1 MVRSDL
7 ITMIARDFG
16 LKRDYAE
23 RAVTTVF
30 DEIVS
35 GLTEG
40 NRVELRG
47 FGTFAVRQRRERK
60 ARNPRTGEPVDVS
73 EKHVPVFATG
83 KQLRDRLNGRE

>member
-1 MVRSDL
+1 MVRSEL
-7 ITMIARDFG
+7 VAMIARDFG
-16 LKRDYAE
+16 LKRIYAE

-30 DEIVS
+30 DEVAA

-47 FGTFAVRQRRERK
+47 FGTFAVRQRRERR
-60 ARNPRTGEPVDVS
+60 ARNPRTGEPVDVC

-83 KQLRDRLNGRE
+83 KRLRDRLNGRE

>member
-7 ITMIARDFG
+7 VAMIARDFG
-16 LKRDYAE
+16 LKRVYAE

-30 DEIVS
+30 DEIVA

-40 NRVELRG
+40 SRVELRG

-60 ARNPRTGEPVDVS
+60 ARNPRTGAPVDVR

-83 KQLRDRLNGRE
+83 KRLRDRLNGRE